1 MIRTN
6 RFSAA
11 ALGFLLA
18 AAACQNDEVN
28 RPFSN
33 IPVDPLFD
41 RYVSMGN
48 SITAGFQSGGINDST
63 QLQSYAVLLAQAMHS
78 PSFLPLL
85 SRPGCPPP
93 YTNVFTQTRLP
104 SPPGYPVSSGTTCFL
119 RRISPTTPAPYIS
132 NTAVPG
138 AEVIDIY
145 NNLDATSNANSLT
158 QFILGGLTQVQ
169 MMRKAQPTFVSVWI
183 GNNDVLGAA
192 TRADSAGDSLR
203 ITPVATFQANYN
215 AVLDS
220 IADADPQGAILIGV
234 AKVTSIPFF
243 SAGATYWAIKNGLV
257 PGAPPFPV
265 LFTVSNNCAPIA
277 TGIPGARGDSVLVGF
292 PYGAALL
299 GAAQAGA
306 PRNLD
311 CADTVAAIVV
321 PSELVKLVGAV
332 TAYNA
337 HISAQATAHSWPYY
351 DPNPALDSLRQIPTA
366 VAPFPAIGAACSA
379 NPFGTAFSCDGV
391 HQRRDAPADCD
402 EAADRDQRGVR
413 DRDSADPERQGRQRR
428 QRAAAM
434 GYFLIAR
441 LLVIVSRFDCCPPA
455 APRGRM
461 GASRPAH
468 RHAARGHVARHV
480 PSQ

>member
-18 AAACQNDEVN
+18 AAACQNDTVN
-28 RPFSN
+28 RPFSF

-48 SITAGFQSGGINDST
+48 SITAGFQSGGILDST
-63 QLQSYAVLLAQAMHS
+63 QQQSYAVLLAKAMHS
-78 PSFLPLL
+78 PVFVPSLT
-85 SRPGCPPP
+85 RPGCPPP
-93 YTNVFTQTRLP
+93 YTNVFTQTRLT
-104 SPPGYPVSSGTTCFL
+104 PPGFPPSTATSCYL
-119 RRISPTTPAPYIS
+119 RQIPATPPPYIS

-138 AEVIDIY
+138 AEVIDVY
-145 NNLDATSNANSLT
+145 NNLDATSNANTLT
-158 QFILGGLTQVQ
+158 QFILGGLTQVG
-169 MMRKAQPTFVSVWI
+169 MMQKAQPTFVSLWI

-192 TRADSAGDSLR
+192 TNSTNGGDSTR
-203 ITPVATFQANYN
+203 ITPVATFQANYD
-215 AVLDS
+215 AVLAS
-220 IADADPQGAILIGV
+220 IADANPQGAILIGV

-257 PGAPPFPV
+257 PGVAFPP

-277 TGIPGARGDSVLVGF
+277 TLIPGARGDSVLVGF
-292 PYGAALL
+292 PYGAALI
-299 GAAQAGA
+299 GAAAAGA

-337 HISAQATAHSWPYY
+337 HISAQATAHNWTYY
-351 DPNPALDSLRQIPTA
+351 DPNPALDSLRQIPAA
-366 VAPFPAIGAACSA
+366 VAPFPALGAPCSA

-391 HQRRDAPADCD
+391 HPS
-402 EAADRDQRGVR
+402 AATHR
-413 DRDSADPERQGRQRR
+413 
-428 QRAAAM
+428 
-434 GYFLIAR
+434 LIATKLR
-441 LLVIVSRFDCCPPA
+441 SAINAAYGTAIPPI
-455 APRGRM
+455 P
-461 GASRPAH
+461 
-468 RHAARGHVARHV
+468 
-480 PSQ
+480 

>member
-28 RPFSN
+28 RPFSF

-48 SITAGFQSGGINDST
+48 SITAGFQSGGLLDST
-63 QLQSYAVLLAQAMHS
+63 QQQSYAVLLARAMHS
-78 PSFLPLL
+78 PVFVPSLT
-85 SRPGCPPP
+85 RPGCPPP
-93 YTNVFTQTRLP
+93 YTNVFTQTRLT
-104 SPPGYPVSSGTTCFL
+104 PPGYPASTGTSCYL
-119 RRISPTTPAPYIS
+119 RQIPATPPPYIS

-145 NNLDATSNANSLT
+145 NNFDATSNANNLT
-158 QFILGGLTQVQ
+158 QFILGGLTQVG

-192 TRADSAGDSLR
+192 TSSTNGGDSTR
-203 ITPVATFQANYN
+203 ITPVATFQANYD

-220 IADADPQGAILIGV
+220 IADVNPQGAILIGV
-234 AKVTSIPFF
+234 ANVTAIPFF

-257 PGAPPFPV
+257 PGSAFPP

-277 TGIPGARGDSVLVGF
+277 TAIPGARGDSVLVGF
-292 PYGAALL
+292 PYGAALI
-299 GAAQAGA
+299 GAAAAGA
-306 PRNLD
+306 ARNLD

-337 HISAQATAHSWPYY
+337 HISAQATAHDWAYY
-351 DPNPALDSLRQIPTA
+351 DPNPALDSLRGVPTA
-366 VAPFPAIGAACSA
+366 VRPFPAIGAACNT

-391 HQRRDAPADCD
+391 HPSAATHRLIATKLRDAIN
-402 EAADRDQRGVR
+402 AA
-413 DRDSADPERQGRQRR
+413 
-428 QRAAAM
+428 
-434 GYFLIAR
+434 YTTTI
-441 LLVIVSRFDCCPPA
+441 PPI
-455 APRGRM
+455 P
-461 GASRPAH
+461 
-468 RHAARGHVARHV
+468 
-480 PSQ
+480 

>member
-1 MIRTN
+1 MIRTH
-6 RFSAA
+6 RCSAA
-11 ALGFLLA
+11 VLGLLLA

-28 RPFSN
+28 RPFAF

-63 QLQSYAVLLAQAMHS
+63 QRQSYAVLLAQAMHS

-85 SRPGCPPP
+85 NRPGCPPP
-93 YTNVFTQTRLP
+93 YTNVFTQTRLT
-104 SPPGYPVSSGTTCFL
+104 PPGFPASTGTSCYLRQTAATASPYVSN
-119 RRISPTTPAPYIS
+119 A
-132 NTAVPG
+132 AVPG

-145 NNLDATSNANSLT
+145 NNLDATSNANTLT
-158 QFILGGLTQVQ
+158 QFILGGLTQVG
-169 MMRKAQPTFVSVWI
+169 MMRKARPTFVSLWT

-192 TRADSAGDSLR
+192 TSLSNGGDSTL
-203 ITPVATFQANYN
+203 ITPVATFQANYD

-220 IADADPQGAILIGV
+220 IDDANPQGAILIGV
-234 AKVTSIPFF
+234 ANVTAIPFF
-243 SAGATYWAIKNGLV
+243 SPGATYWAIKNGLV
-257 PGAPPFPV
+257 PGAPPFPL
-265 LFTVSNNCAPIA
+265 LFTVSNNCAPVA
-277 TGIPGARGDSVLVGF
+277 TAIPGARGDSVLVGF

-321 PSELVKLVGAV
+321 PSELAKLIGAV

-337 HISAQATAHSWPYY
+337 HISAQATAHDWAYF

-391 HQRRDAPADCD
+391 HPSGATHRLIANKLRDAIN
-402 EAADRDQRGVR
+402 AAYTT
-413 DRDSADPERQGRQRR
+413 A
-428 QRAAAM
+428 
-434 GYFLIAR
+434 I
-441 LLVIVSRFDCCPPA
+441 PPI
-455 APRGRM
+455 P
-461 GASRPAH
+461 
-468 RHAARGHVARHV
+468 
-480 PSQ
+480 